1 MKKQIPL
8 STQSG
13 QSHGWR
19 SGTGKARG
27 QASAFLSSIRWGV
40 ESPRSQDRSMRGFNN
55 ILKYSSVFGL
65 HILLTKH
72 LLGSGKIVCHWESL
86 FFINLVMDQLCAHE
100 ASFFLSFDFLTEL
113 EDELLLLEDEERLF
127 FDLLLCFFTFLN
139 YNYFTFSFSHLKM
152 MRMKMNLMI

>member
-1 MKKQIPL
+1 
-8 STQSG
+8 
-13 QSHGWR
+13 
-19 SGTGKARG
+19 
-27 QASAFLSSIRWGV
+27 
-40 ESPRSQDRSMRGFNN
+40 MRGFNN

-86 FFINLVMDQLCAHE
+86 FFINLVMDQLYAHE

-139 YNYFTFSFSHLKM
+139 YNYFTFFFSHLKM